1 MLMTLG
7 CSDPYQSFGWSSHCL
22 CHCNSWAATNSW
34 DSFSRVQ
41 LTYPSTIKVIDGLI
55 CIKNSMNLLALFKV
69 PGCLV
74 FIHISEMIQ
83 VRISV
88 DLISTVGHQVRGNLK
103 HQKF

>member
-1 MLMTLG
+1 
-7 CSDPYQSFGWSSHCL
+7 
-22 CHCNSWAATNSW
+22 
-34 DSFSRVQ
+34 
-41 LTYPSTIKVIDGLI
+41 
-55 CIKNSMNLLALFKV
+55 MNLLALFKV